1 VLSNVL
7 VATNFSEGA
16 SWAIVR
22 ACLLPLARAAKL
34 LLLHVIPDTLT
45 SELRREAEVKAYN
58 DLQSAAASAAQAT
71 LVGDLVVETE
81 ILVGKPFAE
90 IVRRARQIGA
100 ELTVIGRRGHTRARD
115 FFIRSTVTRVIRN
128 GDVPVLVVSRK
139 PMLPYRHPLLAVDV
153 ENASPR
159 IVEVVA
165 QLLGTDVKAV
175 PVVHACRVPFEGWI
189 RPSLT
194 PAEMNSYRQ
203 AFREQ
208 ASAQF
213 INLIRS
219 WGGLRFQLKAVTREG
234 DARSVILRE
243 ISRRRSDLVAL
254 GTHDRSGLSRA
265 VLGSVAETIVEAAP
279 CDVLVARP
287 TGFTSEHRLAVRE
300 QTRRLF

>member
-34 LLLHVIPDTLT
+34 LLLHVIPDTL
-45 SELRREAEVKAYN
+45 SAELRREAEVKAHN
-58 DLQSAAASAAQAT
+58 DLQSAAASAAQAA
-71 LVGDLVVETE
+71 LVGDLVIETE
-81 ILVGKPFAE
+81 ISVGKPFAE

-100 ELTVIGRRGHTRARD
+100 ELTVIGRHGYTPARD
-115 FFIRSTVTRVIRN
+115 LFIRSTATRVIRN
-128 GDVPVLVVSRK
+128 GAVPVLVVSRK

-159 IVEVVA
+159 IVEVAA
-165 QLLGTDVKAV
+165 QLLGTAVNRV
-175 PVVHACRVPFEGWI
+175 PVVHAYHAPFEGWI

-194 PAEMNSYRQ
+194 QAELSTYRRS
-203 AFREQ
+203 FRDQ

-219 WGGLRFQLKAVTREG
+219 LGDLRFQLKAVMREG

-265 VLGSVAETIVEAAP
+265 LLGSIAQTIVEVAP
-279 CDVLVARP
+279 CDVLVVRP

-300 QTRRLF
+300 QIARLF